1 MIFSIINFPV
11 KVQKFKEH
19 NVLKETLLTAINEQ
33 KEVEHLIGPNND
45 ITRCDW
51 QPARFNTNRR
61 WVKDIRDPLSQHI
74 AKWAE
79 SFGYA
84 NFKVLEI
91 WFQQYAQNSKHSW
104 HTHGGNFT
112 CVYYLDLPK
121 DTPRTQWINPTNLSE
136 ETFDVAEGDII
147 IFPSWLIHRA
157 PQNKSKEMKTII
169 SWNIEVGISDFYGED
184 Q

>member
-1 MIFSIINFPV
+1 
-11 KVQKFKEH
+11 
-19 NVLKETLLTAINEQ
+19 
-33 KEVEHLIGPNND
+33 
-45 ITRCDW
+45 
-51 QPARFNTNRR
+51 
-61 WVKDIRDPLSQHI
+61 
-74 AKWAE
+74 
-79 SFGYA
+79 
-84 NFKVLEI
+84 
-91 WFQQYAQNSKHSW
+91 
-104 HTHGGNFT
+104 
-112 CVYYLDLPK
+112 VYYLDLPK